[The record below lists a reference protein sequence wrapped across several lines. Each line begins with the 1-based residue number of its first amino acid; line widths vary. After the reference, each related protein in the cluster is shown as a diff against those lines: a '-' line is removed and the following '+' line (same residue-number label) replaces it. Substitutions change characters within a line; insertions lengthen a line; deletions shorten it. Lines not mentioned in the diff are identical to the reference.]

1 MERGNNNGFN
11 PYRDSHGRYAAGG
24 SAARTPHPD
33 ARETYRQG
41 AVRVLQPPARAD
53 GTYWAELWHGDQFIS
68 ETRLTR
74 AHRTEMAALRA
85 EADRLAGP
93 TPAATPAAAPAPAQ
107 TPARPAPA
115 PTPPPAKPAP
125 PKAVAWRPELTPE
138 EADVWA
144 KDSVIKDTL
153 FHSVRERDM
162 YRMKDVLRKGFD
174 ANHEGA
180 HGFPR
185 WGTGILPGLW
195 RRAWFAGPVRELD
208 GARHHL

>member
-1 MERGNNNGFN
+1 
-11 PYRDSHGRYAAGG
+11 
-24 SAARTPHPD
+24 
-33 ARETYRQG
+33 
-41 AVRVLQPPARAD
+41 VRVLQPPARAD